1 MLKQSRSPAELRTV
15 FGDNLRILAREYP
28 SISEL
33 SRRLGINRT
42 QFNRYLSGESFPR
55 PDVLDR
61 ICSFFDVDARI
72 LLAPVQT
79 LGQNESHALHGSYLK
94 DFIDAGLSRLTEDI
108 FPSGFYR
115 FTRRSFISEDK
126 FVVGIV
132 HVHRIDGV
140 TYVKGY
146 EPRAGMRY
154 QGLSTD
160 GPSREYRGYMTCHED
175 GVAFVLSRRNTLTYS
190 FNYLA
195 RVSSAENSLWAGYV
209 ARTVRESESG
219 ERVLRMI
226 YEYLGTDVSRAI
238 AAARGSGFTSAP
250 DIIPFH
256 KRLLQL
262 GTPFK

>member
-1 MLKQSRSPAELRTV
+1 MLKANRSPAELRTV
-15 FGDNLRILAREYP
+15 FGENLRRLSRDYP

-42 QFNRYLSGESFPR
+42 QFNRYISGESFPR

-61 ICSFFDVDARI
+61 ICSFFGVDARI
-72 LLAPVQT
+72 LLEPVQ
-79 LGQNESHALHGSYLK
+79 LMDPVKEHVVHSAYLK
-94 DFIDAGLSRLTEDI
+94 EFFDTGITRVTEEV

-115 FTRRSFISEDK
+115 FTRRSFISEDS

-140 TYVKGY
+140 TYIKGY
-146 EPRAGMRY
+146 EPRAGMQF
-154 QGLSTD
+154 QGLSTS
-160 GPSREYRGYMTCHED
+160 GRTREYRGYMTCHED
-175 GVAFVLSRRNTLTYS
+175 GVAFVLSRRNSLTHS

-195 RVSSAENSLWAGYV
+195 RVSAAENSLWTGYV
-209 ARTVRESESG
+209 ARSIRESESG
-219 ERVLRMI
+219 ERVIRMI
-226 YEYLGTDVSRAI
+226 YEYLGPQVKDAI
-238 AAARGSGFTSAP
+238 AAARGAGFTDAP

-256 KRLLQL
+256 KRMLQL

>member
-1 MLKQSRSPAELRTV
+1 MLKSSRSPAELRTV
-15 FGDNLRILAREYP
+15 FGDNLRSLAREYP

-61 ICSFFDVDARI
+61 ICNFFEVDARI
-72 LLAPVQT
+72 LLAPVET
-79 LGQNESHALHGSYLK
+79 LDRPEGSALHSDYLK
-94 DFIDAGLSRLTEDI
+94 DFIDAGLMRVTEDV
-108 FPSGFYR
+108 FPTGFYR
-115 FTRRSFISEDK
+115 FTRRSFISDESY
-126 FVVGIV
+126 VLGIV
-132 HVHRIDGV
+132 HVKRIDGV
-140 TYVKGY
+140 TYVRGY

-154 QGLSTD
+154 QGLSTH
-160 GPSREYRGYMTCHED
+160 GPSREYRGYMPCHED

-195 RVSSAENSLWAGYV
+195 RVSAAENSLWTGYV
-209 ARTVRESESG
+209 ARTIRESESG

-226 YEYLGTDVSRAI
+226 YEYLGNDVSTAI
-238 AAARGSGFTSAP
+238 AAARGCGFTTAP
-250 DIIPFH
+250 EIIPFH
-256 KRLLQL
+256 RRLLQL

>member
-1 MLKQSRSPAELRTV
+1 MLKHNRSPAELRTV
-15 FGDNLRILAREYP
+15 FGDNLRSLSRDYP

-72 LLAPVQT
+72 LLDPVQ
-79 LGQNESHALHGSYLK
+79 ALAPPQGNVVHSDYLK
-94 DFIDAGLSRLTEDI
+94 DFFDTGITRVTEDV

-115 FTRRSFISEDK
+115 FTRRSFISEES
-126 FVVGIV
+126 FVLGIV
-132 HVHRIDGV
+132 HVHRIDGI

-146 EPRAGMRY
+146 EPRAGMRF
-154 QGLSTD
+154 QGLSTY
-160 GPSREYRGYMTCHED
+160 GPTREYRGYMTCHED

-195 RVSSAENSLWAGYV
+195 RVSAAENSLWTGYV
-209 ARTVRESESG
+209 ARTIRESESG

-226 YEYLGTDVSRAI
+226 YEYLGNDVSTAI
-238 AAARGSGFTSAP
+238 AAARGCGFTSAP

-262 GTPFK
+262 GTPFR